1 MVREGVL
8 PAEDL
13 PGQVWSQAVVTGS
26 GPSVPFLSHHHQVLE
41 QPCSGAYIRLW
52 DPTQE
57 GRENGLRETYRPV
70 YVCMTYIHTYQFNS
84 VTKLNVQIAD
94 F

>member
-1 MVREGVL
+1 MSTMVREGVL

-52 DPTQE
+52 GPHP
-57 GRENGLRETYRPV
+57 GRERKWPQRDIQTS
-70 YVCMTYIHTYQFNS
+70 VCLYDIHTYIHTS
-84 VTKLNVQIAD
+84 LTP
-94 F
+94 